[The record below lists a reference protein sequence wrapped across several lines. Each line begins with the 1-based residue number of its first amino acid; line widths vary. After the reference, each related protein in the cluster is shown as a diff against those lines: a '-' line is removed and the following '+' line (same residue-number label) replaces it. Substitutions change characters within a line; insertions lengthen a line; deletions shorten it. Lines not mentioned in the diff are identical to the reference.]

1 MQQTLPTHR
10 SVEWSLNA
18 ASAVLAAVCV
28 YVLYQVVERC
38 VAAAWMVYKF
48 HGYSSDGYVPL
59 SANTGLIAGALV
71 LVLVLASALLSRFAR
86 RAQLRFADR
95 VARATLWGFLLAV
108 AMYLALG
115 LSPLGRW
122 S

>member
-1 MQQTLPTHR
+1 MTSPTR
-10 SVEWSLNA
+10 RIAAWSLNIG
-18 ASAVLAAVCV
+18 SVLLAAICV
-28 YVLYQVVERC
+28 YVLYRVVERC

-48 HGYSSDGYVPL
+48 HGYSNSGYVPL
-59 SANTGLIAGALV
+59 NATTGITAGAVV
-71 LVLVLASALLSRFAR
+71 LVLVLATALLSRFAR

-108 AMYLALG
+108 VIYLALG
-115 LSPLGRW
+115 LSPWGRW

>member
-1 MQQTLPTHR
+1 MKPHTRRITAG
-10 SVEWSLNA
+10 SLNG

-28 YVLYQVVERC
+28 YVLYRVIERC
-38 VAAAWMVYKF
+38 VAAAWMAYKF
-48 HGYSSDGYVPL
+48 HGYSNDGYVPL

-71 LVLVLASALLSRFAR
+71 LVLVLACALLSGWAR
-86 RAQLRFADR
+86 RAEVRFAY
-95 VARATLWGFLLAV
+95 VLSRATLWGFLLAV

-115 LSPLGRW
+115 LSPWGRW